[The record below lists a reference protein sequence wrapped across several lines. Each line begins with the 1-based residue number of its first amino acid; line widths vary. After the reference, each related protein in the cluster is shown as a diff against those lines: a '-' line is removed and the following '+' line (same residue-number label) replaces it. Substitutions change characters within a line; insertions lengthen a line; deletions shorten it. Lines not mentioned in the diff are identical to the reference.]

1 MIRTAP
7 LWGLRTRPQLLH
19 DGRALT
25 LPDAI
30 NAHHKQAEK
39 SRLLF
44 NALSDLRKK
53 QLLDFLNSL

>member
-25 LPDAI
+25 LLDAI
-30 NAHHKQAEK
+30 KAHEGQARASRLRFLRLSRAEK
-39 SRLLF
+39 QL
-44 NALSDLRKK
+44 
-53 QLLDFLNSL
+53 LLDFLDFL

>member
-25 LPDAI
+25 LVEAI
-30 NAHHKQAEK
+30 GSHEGQARS
-39 SRLLF
+39 SRLAF
-44 NALSDLRKK
+44 LRLPAAERRL
-53 QLLDFLNSL
+53 LLDFLDFL